1 MIWWYYISML
11 EKSDTASISISTGTM
26 VRAVLV
32 VLCVFL
38 VWFLRDLVLV
48 VLTSIVIA
56 SFMESS
62 VPHFQKIGIGR
73 ILGIVI
79 LYVVSLLTLAGL
91 FYLFAPL
98 LITEIYNFSTFISS
112 YIPNVSFLN
121 YFQNEAF
128 SGAKDIVGALSGN
141 FSLTSLLSVSKAF
154 VLNLSGGFFATLSVA
169 FGSIFN
175 FVLIIVISFYFSI
188 QEKGIENFLHIIV
201 PVQYDDYAVDL
212 WTRSSRKIAL
222 WMRGQVV
229 LGIVVAVLIYL
240 ILSLLGIE
248 YALLLAIIAGIM
260 EMVPYGIL
268 VALIPT
274 FAFSYLSDGLSSA
287 LIVTGAY
294 IIIHQFEVFLFAPL
308 IIKKIVGL
316 SPIVIILAVVI
327 GFELDGFW
335 GAILAIPVAV
345 VMMEFLNDIEKDK
358 ILAHAGDE
366 KK

>member
-1 MIWWYYISML
+1 MTENKNIT
-11 EKSDTASISISTGTM
+11 DISISTGTM
-26 VRAVLV
+26 VRVVLV
-32 VLCVFL
+32 AVCVLL
-38 VWFLRDLVLV
+38 LWFLRDLALV
-48 VLTSIVIA
+48 ILTAIVIA
-56 SFMESS
+56 SFMDSS
-62 VPHFQKIGIGR
+62 IPHLQKIGINR
-73 ILGIVI
+73 ILGIII
-79 LYVVSLLTLAGL
+79 LYAGSLLTLFAL

-112 YIPNVSFLN
+112 YAPDVSFLS

-128 SGAKDIVGALSGN
+128 SGAKEIVSALSGR
-141 FSLTSLLSVSKAF
+141 FSITALLSVSKAF
-154 VLNLSGGFFATLSVA
+154 VLNLSSGFFQVLSVA
-169 FGSIFN
+169 FGGIFN
-175 FVLIIVISFYFSI
+175 FVLIILISFYLSI
-188 QEKGIENFLHIIV
+188 QEKGIENFLRIII
-201 PVQYDDYAVDL
+201 PIQYEDYVVDL
-212 WTRSSRKIAL
+212 WTRSSYKIGL
-222 WMRGQVV
+222 WVRGQMLVGFVV
-229 LGIVVAVLIYL
+229 GVLIYL
-240 ILSLLGIE
+240 ILSLLGIQ
-248 YALLLAIIAGIM
+248 YALLLAIIAGVM

-274 FAFSYLSDGLSSA
+274 FAFSYLSDGISSA
-287 LIVTGAY
+287 LMVTGAY
-294 IIIHQFEVFLFAPL
+294 VIVHQFEVFLFAPL

>member
-1 MIWWYYISML
+1 MFES
-11 EKSDTASISISTGTM
+11 KNATHISISTGTM

-38 VWFLRDLVLV
+38 LWFLRDLALV

-56 SFMESS
+56 SFMKSS
-62 VPHFQKIGIGR
+62 VPHFKKIGINR

-79 LYVVSLLTLAGL
+79 MYFVSILFLAGL

-128 SGAKDIVGALSGN
+128 SGAKDIVSALSGN
-141 FSLTSLLSVSKAF
+141 FSLAALLSVSKAF
-154 VLNLSGGFFATLSVA
+154 VLNLSGGFVQILSVT

-175 FVLIIVISFYFSI
+175 FILIILISFYLSI
-188 QEKGIENFLHIIV
+188 QEKGIENFLRIIF
-201 PVQYDDYAVDL
+201 PIRHEDYVVDL
-212 WTRSSRKIAL
+212 WTRSSRKIGL
-222 WMRGQVV
+222 WVKGQMLLGFVV
-229 LGIVVAVLIYL
+229 GILIYL

-248 YALLLAIIAGIM
+248 YALLLAIITGIM

-274 FAFSYLSDGLSSA
+274 FAFSYLSNGFGSA
-287 LIVTGAY
+287 LMVTGAY
-294 IIIHQFEVFLFAPL
+294 IIVHQFDVFLFSPL

-327 GFELDGFW
+327 GFELDGVW
-335 GAILAIPVAV
+335 GAVLAIPVAV
-345 VMMEFLNDIEKDK
+345 IVMEFLSDIEKDK
-358 ILAHAGDE
+358 ILS
-366 KK
+366 KTQNK